1 MRAKLGLTEADDVTG
16 ALIDG
21 WLTLLHEHSV
31 DYTSSFRALSASLRG
46 DAAPTRS
53 LFSQPSTFDAWANR
67 WRDQLTHERSD
78 PDEIASAMD
87 RVNPLYVPRN
97 HKVEEALGAA
107 TAGDLEPF
115 QRLLDVLTHP
125 FDERPGLESYAA
137 PAPSTFGPYR
147 TFCGT

>member
-1 MRAKLGLTEADDVTG
+1 MPGFHSGRPPRKEGLRYPA
-16 ALIDG
+16 
-21 WLTLLHEHSV
+21 
-31 DYTSSFRALSASLRG
+31 
-46 DAAPTRS
+46 RS
-53 LFSQPSTFDAWANR
+53 LFSQPSAFDAWANR

-97 HKVEEALGAA
+97 HKVEEALAA
-107 TAGDLEPF
+107 ASAGDLEPF
-115 QRLLDVLTHP
+115 ERLLDVLPHP
-125 FDERPGLESYAA
+125 FDERPRLQAYAA